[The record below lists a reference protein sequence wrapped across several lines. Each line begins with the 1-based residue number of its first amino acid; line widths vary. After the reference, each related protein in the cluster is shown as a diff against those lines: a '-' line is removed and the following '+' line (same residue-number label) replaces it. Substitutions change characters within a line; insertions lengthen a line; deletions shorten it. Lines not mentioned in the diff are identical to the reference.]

1 MKILLLDIEVAP
13 NTAHVWGIY
22 DQNISINQLLE
33 SSYTMCYAAKWYGDN
48 KLHFKSV
55 YKHGKDDMLKS
66 IHAMM
71 EEADAI
77 VHYNGSRFDIPIL
90 QKEFLLNNMSPPSPV
105 KQIDL
110 LQVARRQFRF
120 VSNKL
125 DYVSQQLG
133 LGSKTEH
140 EGHTLWVKC
149 MANDRKAW
157 KTMEEYNKNDVVLL
171 EKVYDKFK
179 GWIKSHPN
187 HNVFAEHA
195 NTVCPNCGSSK
206 LNKRGFA
213 ITLTRKY
220 QRYQC
225 MGCGSWSK
233 STKSEKSHL
242 NQVTTM

>member
-1 MKILLLDIEVAP
+1 MQILLLDLEVAP

-33 SSYTMCYAAKWYGDN
+33 SSYTMCYAAKWYGND
-48 KLHFKSV
+48 KLYFKSV
-55 YKHGKDDMLKS
+55 YKHGKEDMLKS
-66 IHAMM
+66 IHEMM
-71 EEADAI
+71 DQADAI
-77 VHYNGSRFDIPIL
+77 VHYNGSRFDIPIIH
-90 QKEFLLNNMSPPSPV
+90 KEFLLAGMTPPSPA

-125 DYVSQQLG
+125 DYVAQALG

-149 MANDRKAW
+149 MNNDRRAW

-187 HNVFAEHA
+187 HNAYSA
-195 NTVCPNCGSSK
+195 NPCCPNCGFSK
-206 LNKRGFA
+206 LNKRGTVRSRVA
-213 ITLTRKY
+213 VY
-220 QRYQC
+220 QRFQC
-225 MGCGSWSK
+225 QKCGSWSR
-233 STKSEKSHL
+233 SATKEKIGQDSL
-242 NQVTTM
+242 INI